1 LLRPNRPANTP
12 SGSRFGRPSAISR
25 WLDARLNDTAEMLA
39 RLTESFGRRRRLLF
53 IEQSDGSFAPSG
65 KRDGTAS
72 LQFRT
77 NKFDSERPIGNW
89 RRAIIEFR
97 LAPRRFVF
105 RELELPARAG
115 DLLDGVVRAQIDR
128 IMPWRASEAVF
139 GCGVPSPREGNRI
152 AVTVAACK
160 SGPITEL
167 AGAAAARGADA
178 VSVTTTKEDES
189 SPIKIYERRI
199 GAAARLGRWRFALL
213 ALLGLTMTAGV
224 AAIAAQWT
232 IGADLLVKI
241 DALNA
246 SVSQRR
252 AALLRLQHAGDD
264 PASQALDRA
273 KRKTPSAMIV
283 LDALSKALPDDAYLT
298 EMRLEGDKLVI
309 AGVAHDAAK
318 LIQDME
324 QSPSFSQ
331 ATFTAPTTRAPEDRG
346 ESFRIEAHVAAQ
358 LAAVK

>member
-1 LLRPNRPANTP
+1 
-12 SGSRFGRPSAISR
+12 
-25 WLDARLNDTAEMLA
+25 
-39 RLTESFGRRRRLLF
+39 
-53 IEQSDGSFAPSG
+53 
-65 KRDGTAS
+65 
-72 LQFRT
+72 
-77 NKFDSERPIGNW
+77 
-89 RRAIIEFR
+89 
-97 LAPRRFVF
+97 
-105 RELELPARAG
+105 
-115 DLLDGVVRAQIDR
+115 
-128 IMPWRASEAVF
+128 
-139 GCGVPSPREGNRI
+139 
-152 AVTVAACK
+152 
-160 SGPITEL
+160 
-167 AGAAAARGADA
+167 
-178 VSVTTTKEDES
+178 
-189 SPIKIYERRI
+189 
-199 GAAARLGRWRFALL
+199 
-213 ALLGLTMTAGV
+213 MTAGV

-232 IGADLLVKI
+232 IGADLLAKI

-273 KRKTPSAMIV
+273 KRTTPSVVIV
-283 LDALSKALPDDAYLT
+283 LDALSIALPDDAYLT

-358 LAAVK
+358 LAAAK